1 MEDVDVPSPNPFVAE
16 WLRGERCRDIVT
28 DSAELYQALYHVF
41 VAKRTG
47 QLALSATVGADIEGD
62 RWVATMS
69 VGNHTAFYA
78 ASHEFGT
85 GRIDP
90 EHALPPAHDLNMIL
104 DLVAQL

>member
-1 MEDVDVPSPNPFVAE
+1 MEDVDIPSPNPFIAE
-16 WLRGERCRDIVT
+16 WLRGERCRDMVT
-28 DSAELYQALYHVF
+28 DAAELYQALYHVF

-47 QLALSATVGADIEGD
+47 QLALSAAVGADIESD

-69 VGNHTAFYA
+69 VGNHVGRYA

-85 GRIDP
+85 GRTDP
-90 EHALPPAHDLNMIL
+90 KHNLPAAHDLNMIL